1 MKRFKNIVV
10 YGLIGIGAGNIL
22 NIFFSLIYGEYSPGV
37 PIFLNKFS
45 SVNIAVVIQYTI
57 YFILGNFQGVA
68 SRIFKKV
75 DEENYKIL
83 YVKHYLLIILPLIFA
98 GYYLKW
104 FEDIKTLILMILF
117 SSLIYVVIAVVV
129 YLSIRNDIRKINSKL
144 EEYK

>member
-1 MKRFKNIVV
+1 MKKIKKITV
-10 YGLIGIGAGNIL
+10 YGLIGIGLGNLL
-22 NIFFSLIYGEYSPGV
+22 NIIFSLIYGEFSPGV

-45 SVNIAVVIQYTI
+45 SVNTAVVIQYTI
-57 YFILGNFQGVA
+57 YFILGNLQGVA
-68 SRIFKKV
+68 SRIFEKI
-75 DEENYKIL
+75 DEENYKMF
-83 YVKHYLLIILPLIFA
+83 YVKHYLLIILPLILA